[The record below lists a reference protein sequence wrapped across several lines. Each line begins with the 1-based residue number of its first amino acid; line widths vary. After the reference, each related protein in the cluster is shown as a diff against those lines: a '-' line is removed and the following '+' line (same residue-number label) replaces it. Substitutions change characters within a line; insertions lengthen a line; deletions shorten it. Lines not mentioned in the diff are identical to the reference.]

1 MSAHQIIHLHFTLPW
16 KSSSFTSSMNPL
28 CGLSLLLLPGSSTF
42 NTLCPIYPSS
52 THPNHVRLVSR
63 STLITPN
70 QNLNIFIF
78 LTTSLVVLSPNDIY
92 AISYF
97 IVMFCFLFIFSF
109 SVFYNLLISF
119 FVKYLAFKRDAKIF
133 LLFLWK
139 KIMSRTSLTYWQ
151 SFTGNFKCWMQNIPL
166 IFHKSKTAF

>member
-52 THPNHVRLVSR
+52 AHPNHVRLVSR

-119 FVKYLAFKRDAKIF
+119 LWSILLLNVMQKYFYYSCE
-133 LLFLWK
+133 K